1 MAKITERQKSN
12 IIAKWDTGEY
22 TKVELAKAYKTSESN
37 IRKIVGKKEPKNA
50 HIVEA
55 GVMLETLKKCDKSA
69 NEIQAID
76 NAIQQRL
83 KIEFDKDNL
92 KVKIYETQTKAI
104 DKIKALLED
113 GKYKKPIKMKNG
125 DFDVI
130 EHHEVDLTSTDYK
143 NCIEAVDKASVTL
156 GVNER
161 FSQSQTQINNTNAN
175 QTNVEVKRV
184 TIKKRSEA

>member
-1 MAKITERQKSN
+1 MAKITDRQKSN

-22 TKVELAKAYKTSESN
+22 TKTELAKAYKTSESN
-37 IRKIVGKKEPKNA
+37 IRKIVGKEEPRNA

-55 GVMLETLKKCDKSA
+55 GIMLETLKKCEKSA

-76 NAIQQRL
+76 HAIQQRL

-92 KVKIYETQTKAI
+92 KLKIYETQTSAI
-104 DKIKALLED
+104 DKIKELLEH
-113 GKYKKPIKMKNG
+113 GKYRKPIKIKNG
-125 DFDVI
+125 EFDVV
-130 EHHEVDLTSTDYK
+130 EQHDCDLTSTDYR

-161 FSQSQTQINNTNAN
+161 FSNSQINVNTQNN
-175 QTNVEVKRV
+175 LQQNIEDRTLNDFYV
-184 TIKKRSEA
+184 SES